1 MTTHIPHIRAITFD
15 VGGTLIEPWP
25 SVGHVYAEVAER
37 QGLGKVSPEILNE
50 RFKAAWRGQSNFN
63 YTREAW
69 SAIVDETF
77 RDLVSQS
84 YCESFFPSLYERFAQ
99 ADAWRIFEDVEPTV
113 SALAASGIRLGIIS
127 NWDERL
133 RPLLTALGLA
143 KRFEVIVVSCEAGA
157 TKPSPLIFQMAS
169 KSFEL
174 PPEKILHIGDSSEL
188 DLAGAQAVGMQAL
201 EINRR
206 AAKPAANQILSLTNL
221 IPIIGSGRSGD

>member
-1 MTTHIPHIRAITFD
+1 MSQLTNIRAVTFD

-37 QGLGKVSPEILNE
+37 QSLGKLSPEILNE
-50 RFKAAWRGQSNFN
+50 RFKMAWRGQSNFT

-84 YCESFFPSLYERFAQ
+84 PRETFFPALYERFAQ
-99 ADAWRIFEDVEPTV
+99 ADAWHIFDDVKPTL

-133 RPLLTALGLA
+133 RPLLTVLGLA
-143 KRFEVIVVSCEAGA
+143 KHFEVIVVSCEAGA
-157 TKPSPLIFQMAS
+157 TKPSPLIFRRAFE
-169 KSFEL
+169 SFEL
-174 PPEKILHIGDSSEL
+174 PPGRILHIGDSAEL
-188 DLAGAQAVGMQAL
+188 DVAGAQAAGMQAL
-201 EINRR
+201 EINRHTR
-206 AAKPAANQILSLTNL
+206 QPTVEQIVSLIDL
-221 IPIIGSGRSGD
+221 IPMFEATRSKN